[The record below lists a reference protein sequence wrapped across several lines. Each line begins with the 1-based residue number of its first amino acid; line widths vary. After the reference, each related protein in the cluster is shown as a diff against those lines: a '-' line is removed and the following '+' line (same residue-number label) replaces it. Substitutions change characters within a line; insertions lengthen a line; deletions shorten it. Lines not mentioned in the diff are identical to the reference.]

1 MKPTKAIALLS
12 FGANSGAGVELGSR
26 ENSCK
31 KMISQQLRNM
41 LRGVT
46 ELTATQFEELQ
57 ATMERM
63 RVEAT
68 RYPSIEMGDE
78 EKSAVVNTG
87 MALPRSGQA
96 RGIANPARSYAASP
110 TESKPVAKENSS
122 PVAEPGG
129 ADRSLTATVND
140 RQRANS
146 FAAIVEMVDDEA
158 GVAETPVAASVQHFD
173 APADLGALTEQQCAV
188 LVLLIE
194 GLPSK
199 VLAERLAM
207 TERAAKDHVT
217 AILGC
222 LGVAS
227 RKQAILIVKRQRL
240 AEVLRG
246 KPSRTDPGARDDS
259 MGRAG
264 RITYAPP
271 EGLGLTQRQGS
282 VLNLL
287 LEGLP
292 NKLIARRLGLTVT
305 TVKEHV
311 SAILRRL
318 GLRSRAEVIS
328 LMDLRVEAVQTG
340 DSFSLTAAEAGEQNR
355 SIGSTQRAPITPEA
369 LGLTQ
374 RQGSVLILLLEGLP
388 NKIIARRLG
397 LTENTVKEH
406 VSGILQRLDLRT
418 RTEVIS
424 RMKRYHV
431 RHTAADGTPG
441 TP

>member
-1 MKPTKAIALLS
+1 
-12 FGANSGAGVELGSR
+12 
-26 ENSCK
+26 
-31 KMISQQLRNM
+31 
-41 LRGVT
+41 
-46 ELTATQFEELQ
+46 
-57 ATMERM
+57 
-63 RVEAT
+63 
-68 RYPSIEMGDE
+68 
-78 EKSAVVNTG
+78 
-87 MALPRSGQA
+87 MA
-96 RGIANPARSYAASP
+96 
-110 TESKPVAKENSS
+110 
-122 PVAEPGG
+122 
-129 ADRSLTATVND
+129 
-140 RQRANS
+140 
-146 FAAIVEMVDDEA
+146 DDEP
-158 GVAETPVAASVQHFD
+158 GVAETPAAVSAQHFD

-188 LVLLIE
+188 LFLLIE

-207 TERAAKDHVT
+207 TERTAKDHVT

-227 RKQAILIVKRQRL
+227 RKQAILIVKRQRM
-240 AEVLRG
+240 AEALRC
-246 KPSRTDPGARDDS
+246 KPLRTDPGARDNS
-259 MGRAG
+259 TGQPGTITSVSYAG
-264 RITYAPP
+264 F
-271 EGLGLTQRQGS
+271 GLTQRQGS
-282 VLNLL
+282 ILNLL

-292 NKLIARRLGLTVT
+292 NKLIARRLGLTVN

-318 GLRSRAEVIS
+318 ELRSRAELIS
-328 LMDLRVEAVQTG
+328 RLDMRVEAKQTG
-340 DSFSLTAAEAGEQNR
+340 DSMSLTAAEAGEQDR
-355 SIGSTQRAPITPEA
+355 TIESTQRAPITPEA

-431 RHTAADGTPG
+431 RTHGNR
-441 TP
+441 

>member
-1 MKPTKAIALLS
+1 MT
-12 FGANSGAGVELGSR
+12 ELG
-26 ENSCK
+26 
-31 KMISQQLRNM
+31 
-41 LRGVT
+41 G
-46 ELTATQFEELQ
+46 
-57 ATMERM
+57 
-63 RVEAT
+63 
-68 RYPSIEMGDE
+68 
-78 EKSAVVNTG
+78 
-87 MALPRSGQA
+87 
-96 RGIANPARSYAASP
+96 
-110 TESKPVAKENSS
+110 
-122 PVAEPGG
+122 AE
-129 ADRSLTATVND
+129 RSLALTVND
-140 RQRANS
+140 RQKANL
-146 FAAIVEMVDDEA
+146 VEVADDEA
-158 GVAETPVAASVQHFD
+158 GVTETPAAASARHFD

-217 AILGC
+217 AILAC

-227 RKQAILIVKRQRL
+227 RKQATLIVKRQRL
-240 AEVLRG
+240 AEVPRF
-246 KPSRTDPGARDDS
+246 KPSRPDPCARDDTT
-259 MGRAG
+259 GRPR
-264 RITYAPP
+264 RITSIPP
-271 EGLGLTQRQGS
+271 AGLGLTQRQGS

-328 LMDLRVEAVQTG
+328 LMDLRVASVQTG
-340 DSFSLTAAEAGEQNR
+340 DSLSLAAAEAVGQER
-355 SIGSTQRAPITPEA
+355 TIESTQRTPITPEA

-374 RQGSVLILLLEGLP
+374 RQGSVLILLLDGLP

-397 LTENTVKEH
+397 LTENTIKEH

-418 RTEVIS
+418 RTEVMS

-431 RHTAADGTPG
+431 RHMATVDAPG
-441 TP
+441 TPQQGGEEGLRQS